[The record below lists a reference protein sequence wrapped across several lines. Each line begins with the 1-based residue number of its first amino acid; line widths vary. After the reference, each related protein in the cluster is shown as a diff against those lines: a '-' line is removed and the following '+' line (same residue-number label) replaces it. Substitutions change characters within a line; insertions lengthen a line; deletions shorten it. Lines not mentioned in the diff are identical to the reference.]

1 MILII
6 PPGPVVQYLRSV
18 SALPSPGRVSA
29 MLAPL
34 VDGDVDVVVVG
45 GVGLPQ
51 DVGDPEAPGLVLDV
65 VVDLVAEGCVGSDHD
80 VDGPA

>member
-1 MILII
+1 M
-6 PPGPVVQYLRSV
+6 G
-18 SALPSPGRVSA
+18 
-29 MLAPL
+29 L

-51 DVGDPEAPGLVLDV
+51 DVGDAEAPGLVLDV